1 MRTKIKTN
9 IKLQKTSRINR
20 TNGTNEINKAKFKKY
35 MYIFINVISIF
46 TIIFLNYS
54 DILAASDPTLVNK
67 LNTVFKKIQGYL
79 VKLATPVAGV
89 AIAMGVM
96 MRKLSFGDE
105 EKMAKG
111 KKTIMN
117 AIIGYSIIISI
128 NLIIK
133 FIDALLG

>member
-1 MRTKIKTN
+1 MKYKMSKKENFKNDKRENRKNN
-9 IKLQKTSRINR
+9 IK
-20 TNGTNEINKAKFKKY
+20 
-35 MYIFINVISIF
+35 ISIKSNLLTNKKIVF
-46 TIIFLNYS
+46 CIITFLVIAFLNQNVF
-54 DILAASDPTLVNK
+54 AASDPTLVNK
-67 LNTVFKKIQGYL
+67 LNTVFKKLQSYL

-89 AIAMGVM
+89 AIGVGVM

-105 EKMAKG
+105 EKMIKG
-111 KKTIMN
+111 KRTIVN